1 MVACSHN
8 HSGNK
13 LPGRKVIWCRPQA
26 EARDCIF
33 KPKCHK
39 LLSREVD
46 MNQMTRRYGALGRL
60 ALELL
65 RRCGMILGTKE
76 WFATGGGQ
84 GHRLLSRRVHYGLV
98 IFCNRLNLSGGSYV

>member
-1 MVACSHN
+1 MVACSHK
-8 HSGNK
+8 HFGNK
-13 LPGRKVIWCRPQA
+13 LPDRKVIWFRP
-26 EARDCIF
+26 EAGARACIF

-46 MNQMTRRYGALGRL
+46 MNQMTRRYGGPGRL

-65 RRCGMILGTKE
+65 RRCGMILETKQ
-76 WFATGGGQ
+76 WFATGRGQ

-98 IFCNRLNLSGGSYV
+98 IFYNGLNLSGGSYV